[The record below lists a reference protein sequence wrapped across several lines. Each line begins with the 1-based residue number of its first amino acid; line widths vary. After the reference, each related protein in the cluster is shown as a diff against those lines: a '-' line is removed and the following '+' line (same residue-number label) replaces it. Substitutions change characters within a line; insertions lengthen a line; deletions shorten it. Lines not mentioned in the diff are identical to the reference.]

1 MGSFSKRIRLLIH
14 EMYGEQRREYR
25 YVDITLKGTECKINA
40 DLYKGCK
47 VSLMFNNVTQC
58 H

>member
-1 MGSFSKRIRLLIH
+1 
-14 EMYGEQRREYR
+14 MYGQQCREYR
-25 YVDITLKGTECKINA
+25 YVDIRLKGTERKISA

-47 VSLMFNNVTQC
+47 VSLMFNNVTQR

>member
-1 MGSFSKRIRLLIH
+1 
-14 EMYGEQRREYR
+14 MYREQCGEYR
-25 YVDITLKGTECKINA
+25 YVDIRLKRTERKINA

-47 VSLMFNNVTQC
+47 VPLMFDNVTQC

>member
-1 MGSFSKRIRLLIH
+1 MENNAQNTGIN
-14 EMYGEQRREYR
+14 
-25 YVDITLKGTECKINA
+25 VDIRLKGTKPKINA